1 MRRAWVG
8 AAAALGLVLAGG
20 GLARS
25 LPSHR
30 AADAATMAA
39 TTGQQRTYY
48 IAAEEVLL
56 GLRAARPQR
65 HRGTTVRND
74 AEKVFVE
81 NGPTRV
87 GHVLPQSLYRGY
99 TDATFTHR
107 TPVPTRCPPA

>member
-39 TTGQQRTYY
+39 TTGQLRTYY
-48 IAAEEVLL
+48 IAAEEVLWDY
-56 GLRAARPQR
+56 AP
-65 HRGTTVRND
+65 HDRND
-74 AEKVFVE
+74 IA
-81 NGPTRV
+81 GDR
-87 GHVLPQSLYRGY
+87 
-99 TDATFTHR
+99 
-107 TPVPTRCPPA
+107 